1 MKKIKYL
8 VFVLALML
16 VFPINPANTMAATNE
31 TPASIVARL
40 TGRTI
45 EDVINERMET
55 GKTYGTIAK
64 ENGKLDEFK
73 KECLKIKEKVLK
85 NNVEKGLLSQAEADS
100 ILAAI
105 KANQAICDGD
115 GTGYCGNQGYGKGYG
130 KGRGW
135 NSGNNA
141 GKGRGGYGFCG
152 GNACIYN

>member
-8 VFVLALML
+8 VFVIALML
-16 VFPINPANTMAATNE
+16 VLPINPVNVMAAANE

-45 EDVINERMET
+45 KDVINEKMET

-73 KECLKIKEKVLK
+73 EECLKIKEKVLK
-85 NNVEKGLLSQAEADS
+85 DNVEKGLLSQAEADS

-115 GTGYCGNQGYGKGYG
+115 GTGYCGNQGYGNGYG
-130 KGRGW
+130 KGKGW
-135 NSGNNA
+135 NTGNNA
-141 GKGRGGYGFCG
+141 GKGRGYGSCSR
-152 GNACIYN
+152 NVCIYN

>member
-1 MKKIKYL
+1 MKKNKYL
-8 VFVLALML
+8 AFVLALML
-16 VFPINPANTMAATNE
+16 MLLFNPVNAMAAATNE
-31 TPASIVARL
+31 TPASIVANL

-45 EDVINERMET
+45 EDVINEKMET

-85 NNVEKGLLSQAEADS
+85 DNVEKGLLSQTEADS

-105 KANQAICDGD
+105 KTNQAICDGD
-115 GTGYCGNQGYGKGYG
+115 GTGYCRNQGYGKGRKWNTGNNTG
-130 KGRGW
+130 KGRG
-135 NSGNNA
+135 
-141 GKGRGGYGFCG
+141 YGFCP